1 MTKRLWR
8 ALFHTPKHA
17 QKPERQAPM
26 RVSVSLLTMLACCA
40 VLCASS
46 LAWFNDAQAA
56 SVASIQAASYSL
68 TVKVGETEVGT
79 ANGTRNAEYTFSL
92 SEGETAETAVTR
104 TFTITA
110 DGTAKTGYCVITS
123 SDKVL
128 NHAVQIGKD
137 ESITLTIKAK
147 MGTAITF
154 TAVWGGTQPENTR
167 LIEVTDVTGTPEL
180 AADTPNPTGDAETD
194 ENENENDAENADESE
209 NGESTDE
216 NGEPTDDEQPTRG
229 DDTDNNA
236 SSDPSGD
243 NGNEN
248 PSGTPEPTTPSDDTS
263 DTENPEGEQSPEPT
277 ETPEETEQPT
287 EPEPSENPEPSEAP
301 TEAPDES
308 DVPTEETEPPS
319 DPAPTQESDP
329 VPQGEDAGT
338 SE

>member
-68 TVKVGETEVGT
+68 TIAGIDATIGQTPV
-79 ANGTRNAEYTFSL
+79 AYTL
-92 SEGETAETAVTR
+92 PQKEEGGDNTY

-110 DGTAKTGYCVITS
+110 SGTASTGYCEIKAGETVYRTVAITPNEP
-123 SDKVL
+123 L
-128 NHAVQIGKD
+128 
-137 ESITLTIKAK
+137 TLTIAADA
-147 MGTAITF
+147 GIDITF
-154 TAVWGGTQPENTR
+154 TAVWGTYS
-167 LIEVTDVTGTPEL
+167 
-180 AADTPNPTGDAETD
+180 PTGDETLYGGETQLSLSENPAPVDDTETD
-194 ENENENDAENADESE
+194 ENEGGNDEENGESTDE

-236 SSDPSGD
+236 GSDPSGD
-243 NGNEN
+243 NDNEN
-248 PSGTPEPTTPSDDTS
+248 PTGTPEPTTPSDDTT
-263 DTENPEGEQSPEPT
+263 DTENPEGEQSPEPTEPEPT

-301 TEAPDES
+301 TETPDES

>member
-68 TVKVGETEVGT
+68 TIAGIDATIGQTPV
-79 ANGTRNAEYTFSL
+79 AYTL
-92 SEGETAETAVTR
+92 PQKEEGGDNTY

-110 DGTAKTGYCVITS
+110 SGTASTGYCEIKVGETVYRTVAITPNEP
-123 SDKVL
+123 L
-128 NHAVQIGKD
+128 
-137 ESITLTIKAK
+137 TLTIAADA
-147 MGTAITF
+147 GIELTF
-154 TAVWGGTQPENTR
+154 TAVWGTYST
-167 LIEVTDVTGTPEL
+167 
-180 AADTPNPTGDAETD
+180 TGDETLYGGETQLSLSENPATVDDTETD
-194 ENENENDAENADESE
+194 ENEGGNDEE

-236 SSDPSGD
+236 GSDPSGD
-243 NGNEN
+243 NDNEN
-248 PSGTPEPTTPSDDTS
+248 PTGTPEPTTPSDDTT

-277 ETPEETEQPT
+277 ETPEPTEMPEETEQPT

-301 TEAPDES
+301 TETPNES

-329 VPQGEDAGT
+329 VPQGEDAEI

>member
-68 TVKVGETEVGT
+68 TVKADGSDESITS
-79 ANGTRNAEYTFSL
+79 YTF
-92 SEGETAETAVTR
+92 TVDDNNTK

-110 DGTAKTGYCVITS
+110 SGTASTGYCEIKVGEKIYRTVAITP
-123 SDKVL
+123 
-128 NHAVQIGKD
+128 N
-137 ESITLTIKAK
+137 ESLALTIAADA
-147 MGTAITF
+147 GIDITF
-154 TAVWGGTQPENTR
+154 TAVWGTYS
-167 LIEVTDVTGTPEL
+167 
-180 AADTPNPTGDAETD
+180 PTGDETLYGGETQLSLSENPVPVDDTETD

-216 NGEPTDDEQPTRG
+216 EQPVRG

-236 SSDPSGD
+236 GSDPSGD
-243 NGNEN
+243 NDNEN
-248 PSGTPEPTTPSDDTS
+248 PTGTPEPTTPSDDTT

-301 TEAPDES
+301 TEAPNES